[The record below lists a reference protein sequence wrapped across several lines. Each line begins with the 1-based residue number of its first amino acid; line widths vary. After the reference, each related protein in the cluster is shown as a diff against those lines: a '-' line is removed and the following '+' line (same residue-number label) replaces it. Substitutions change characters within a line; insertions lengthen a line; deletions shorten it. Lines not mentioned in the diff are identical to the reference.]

1 MAEEEDRLGGSQ
13 EVLVDLLIEVM
24 EVLSCL
30 LLLPCWEGHQ
40 LPLQREPTYLVGMS
54 DKWAVLSLLCRLLR
68 CQVDPE
74 MILQRLSIK
83 CLETFLS
90 WYVHHWF

>member
-1 MAEEEDRLGGSQ
+1 MVEEEGRLGGLH
-13 EVLVDLLIEVM
+13 EDLVDMLIEVI

-30 LLLPCWEGHQ
+30 LLLPCWEAHQ
-40 LPLQREPTYLVGMS
+40 LSLQREPTYLVGMS
-54 DKWAVLSLLCRLLR
+54 DKWAVLSFLGRLLK

-90 WYVHHWF
+90 W